1 VIIPY
6 KNNPDALR
14 RALVSVSSQTV
25 PVSII
30 VIDDNSEKWCS
41 AEKIVQEQNKF
52 SDITIITHK
61 NNQGGGA
68 ARNSGIIKAKTQ
80 YIAFLDCDDYW
91 DEDKIEKQE
100 VLFENIKNEK
110 AIIFSS
116 IKV

>member
-1 VIIPY
+1 MIKTTVIIPY
-6 KNNPDALR
+6 KNNPDALK

-80 YIAFLDCDDYW
+80 YIAFLDCDDY
-91 DEDKIEKQE
+91 
-100 VLFENIKNEK
+100 
-110 AIIFSS
+110 
-116 IKV
+116 

>member
-1 VIIPY
+1 MIKTTVIIPY

-52 SDITIITHK
+52 
-61 NNQGGGA
+61 
-68 ARNSGIIKAKTQ
+68 
-80 YIAFLDCDDYW
+80 
-91 DEDKIEKQE
+91 
-100 VLFENIKNEK
+100 
-110 AIIFSS
+110 
-116 IKV
+116 

>member
-1 VIIPY
+1 MIKTTVIIPY
-6 KNNPDALR
+6 KNNPDALK

-61 NNQGGGA
+61 NNQGGG
-68 ARNSGIIKAKTQ
+68 R
-80 YIAFLDCDDYW
+80 C
-91 DEDKIEKQE
+91 
-100 VLFENIKNEK
+100 
-110 AIIFSS
+110 
-116 IKV
+116 